1 MGLGHGICVVG
12 KAMSGLDIERLNLG
26 LGCNAARKK
35 KLPPDMNRSGS
46 VKCSGLMNTG
56 CS

>member
-26 LGCNAARKK
+26 LGCNAGIGLQCGTQEKAAARYESE
-35 KLPPDMNRSGS
+35 RQR
-46 VKCSGLMNTG
+46 
-56 CS
+56 